1 MHPFPK
7 KLLRLNW
14 LLLTLTLGLGIYGI
28 YSVYSAT
35 WMRDL
40 RFYNLQTAWFL
51 LSLPVFLT
59 LALSDYHWLRRWG
72 LPLYFLGVGSVAATY
87 SSAKVIYGSSRWL
100 SLGPISFQ
108 PSSPAVITGIIMLA
122 VFLHRSRQL
131 HPLLRIT
138 VSLVLVG
145 IPAVLV
151 LLQPDLGSSLVWGFI
166 FMGMLFAAG
175 IPKRYLIAM
184 LLVTVAAVPVVVYFG
199 LKPYQRERITT
210 FLNPDV
216 DPLNTSYNINQSL
229 NAIGSG
235 GFYGKGFKAR
245 NTLNGLGYLPRAAV
259 HNDFIFSVMGEQH
272 GFFGGLC
279 LIIAYVLLLL
289 TGLYVASQAS
299 DDFGCLLALGITV
312 MLFAHIFMNLG
323 MTVAVTPVT
332 GLPLPFMS
340 YGGTFLFT
348 VMTSLAL
355 LQSVWVYRKGPWI
368 N

>member
-1 MHPFPK
+1 MHPFLK
-7 KLLRLNW
+7 KLLGLNW
-14 LLLTLTLGLGIYGI
+14 LLLTLTLGLGVYGI
-28 YSVYSAT
+28 YSIYSAT

-40 RFYNLQTAWFL
+40 RFYNLQIAWFL
-51 LSLPVFLT
+51 VSLPVFLT
-59 LALSDYHWLRRWG
+59 LTLLDYHWLRWCG
-72 LPLYFLGVGSVAATY
+72 FPLYLLGIGSLAVTY
-87 SSAKVIYGSSRWL
+87 SSAKVVYGSGRWL
-100 SLGPISFQ
+100 SLGSISFQ
-108 PSSPAVITGIIMLA
+108 PSSLAIVTGIIMLA
-122 VFLHRSRQL
+122 IFLHQSHRL
-131 HPLLRIT
+131 HPLFRIM

-145 IPAVLV
+145 VPAVLV
-151 LLQPDLGSSLVWGFI
+151 LLQPDLGSSLVWGFTL
-166 FMGMLFAAG
+166 MGMLFVAG
-175 IPKRYLIAM
+175 IPKRYLIVM

-235 GFYGKGFKAR
+235 GLYGKGFRAED
-245 NTLNGLGYLPRAAV
+245 TLNKLGYLPRAAA

-272 GFFGGLC
+272 GFLGGLC
-279 LIIAYVLLLL
+279 LVVTYALLLL
-289 TGLYVASQAS
+289 TGLYVASQAD
-299 DDFGCLLALGITV
+299 DDFGCLLALGITM

-332 GLPLPFMS
+332 GLPLPLMS

-355 LQSVWVYRKGPWI
+355 LQSIWIYRKGHG
-368 N
+368 

>member
-1 MHPFPK
+1 MYPFLR
-7 KLLRLNW
+7 KLLGLNW
-14 LLLTLTLGLGIYGI
+14 LLLALTLGLGVYGI
-28 YSVYSAT
+28 YSIYSAT

-40 RFYNLQTAWFL
+40 RFYNLQIVWFL

-59 LALSDYHWLRRWG
+59 LALLDYHWLRWCG
-72 LPLYFLGVGSVAATY
+72 PLLYLLGIGSLAITY

-100 SLGPISFQ
+100 SLGFFSFQ
-108 PSSPAVITGIIMLA
+108 PSNLAVVTGIAMLA
-122 VFLHRSRQL
+122 VFLHRSHRL
-131 HPLLRIT
+131 HPLFRIT

-145 IPAVLV
+145 IPAALV
-151 LLQPDLGSSLVWGFI
+151 LLQPDLGSSLVWGFTL
-166 FMGMLFAAG
+166 MGMLFAAG
-175 IPKRYLIAM
+175 IPKRYLITM
-184 LLVTVAAVPVVVYFG
+184 LLVAVAAVPVVVYFG

-216 DPLNTSYNINQSL
+216 DPLNASYNINQSL

-235 GFYGKGFKAR
+235 GFYGKGFKAE
-245 NTLNGLGYLPRAAV
+245 NTLNRLGYLPRAAV

-272 GFFGGLC
+272 GFLGGLC
-279 LIIAYVLLLL
+279 LIIAYALLLL
-289 TGLYVASQAS
+289 TGLYIASRAG
-299 DDFGCLLALGITV
+299 DDFGCLLALGIIM

-348 VMTSLAL
+348 VMTSLAF
-355 LQSVWVYRKGPWI
+355 LQSIWIYRKRPR
-368 N
+368 